1 MRTSENLP
9 STHFVN
15 KIEGVD
21 LPPALAEEGP
31 VERDQGILLSTDST
45 AGR

>member
-1 MRTSENLP
+1 MQDAGYELP
-9 STHFVN
+9 RVDLV
-15 KIEGVD
+15 EVD

-31 VERDQGILLSTDST
+31 VERDQGILLPTDST